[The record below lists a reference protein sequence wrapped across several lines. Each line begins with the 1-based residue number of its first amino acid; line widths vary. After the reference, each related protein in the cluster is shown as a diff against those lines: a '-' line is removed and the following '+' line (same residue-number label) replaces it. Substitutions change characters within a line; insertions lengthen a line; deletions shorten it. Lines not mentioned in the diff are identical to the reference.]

1 MITNTEARIYPGP
14 GNLQRGSRPGS
25 RLAYRLI
32 AKVLTLVAVMLSAS
46 AAQSAQ
52 EQSASINSEVEAGEN
67 YTTRLRNLPKD
78 AEVSV
83 HIETSGE
90 VAVLLINHR
99 DYTAFPETKG
109 PLFSG
114 QITDSLDFSIRI
126 PASGNYYLVLDNR
139 KGEKKL
145 EFKLQLTAKARA
157 PDVTTSAETSEKLK
171 QANQDLEKFEAN
183 LRQFFIFDELKFSLE
198 NCGTAN
204 AYNKKDTVIICIELG
219 LRLYQMGD
227 KQKARDMLMFTMMH
241 EIGHVLLRQWGYP
254 FYDNEELVDEFTT
267 ALLVMFNQGYRARSP
282 AEYFS
287 SLSPEQELETK
298 RTRDDRHPLSIQRA
312 RNILRW
318 LEEPDLVR
326 RWQKIFVP
334 HMQTTVLEALDKH
347 PKTWTD
353 RKLVEQELASRS

>member
-1 MITNTEARIYPGP
+1 MITNTEARFYPGP

-32 AKVLTLVAVMLSAS
+32 AQVLALVAVMLSAS

-139 KGEKKL
+139 KGGKKL
-145 EFKLQLTAKARA
+145 EFKLHITAKAKVRA
-157 PDVTTSAETSEKLK
+157 SDVTTTAETSEKLK

-183 LRQFFIFDELKFSLE
+183 LRQFFTS
-198 NCGTAN
+198 
-204 AYNKKDTVIICIELG
+204 
-219 LRLYQMGD
+219 R
-227 KQKARDMLMFTMMH
+227 
-241 EIGHVLLRQWGYP
+241 
-254 FYDNEELVDEFTT
+254 
-267 ALLVMFNQGYRARSP
+267 NQGLLSALTRVHKPVSPKSTAFATSMKPARAASLASAGMASSRLPRKTSTCLTMSGTRARS
-282 AEYFS
+282 FS
-287 SLSPEQELETK
+287 MCGGKKWIIRSG
-298 RTRDDRHPLSIQRA
+298 RTGNSRTGWGAP
-312 RNILRW
+312 
-318 LEEPDLVR
+318 
-326 RWQKIFVP
+326 
-334 HMQTTVLEALDKH
+334 M
-347 PKTWTD
+347 
-353 RKLVEQELASRS
+353 ASGL